1 VGEDGCSWFC
11 LPFGFVESGCVRPS
25 GLWNLVLSAL
35 WIVESGFVRPSG
47 LWNLVLSA
55 LRV

>member
-1 VGEDGCSWFC
+1 MMVG
-11 LPFGFVESGCVRPS
+11 GCVRPS
-25 GLWNLVLSAL
+25 GLWDLVLSAL
-35 WIVESGFVRPSG
+35 RIVESGFVRPSG